1 MAEKIRWGILSTGYI
16 ADLFAKGLQ
25 AVPDAELLAV
35 GSRSQATADTF
46 GARFNIPRRY
56 ASYEQVAHDPDIDVV
71 YVGTPHPFH
80 KANTLMCLNAGKAV
94 LCEKPFAINAREA
107 EAMVRLAREKKL
119 FLMEAMWTRF
129 FPLMV
134 RVREMLAQG
143 VIGEPRMALADFG
156 FRTDF
161 NPQHRLFNPDLGGG
175 AMLDVGIYPLSFAS
189 MVLGTPARITG
200 MMSPGE
206 ARTDDQSAYLL
217 GYEGGQLAVLCS
229 AVRTETPQEAQ
240 IFGTEGRIHIHSQFW
255 RPRRLTL
262 TLKGKDDQLMDFPH
276 EGNGYNFQAVE
287 VDNCLRAGKLES
299 GVMPLDETLAIMR
312 TMDQLR
318 AQWGLRYP
326 ME

>member
-1 MAEKIRWGILSTGYI
+1 MARKIRWGIISTGYI

-35 GSRSQATADTF
+35 GSRSQETANEF
-46 GARFNIPRRY
+46 GARFNIPRCY
-56 ASYEQVAHDPDIDVV
+56 ASYQQVANDPDIDVV
-71 YVGTPHPFH
+71 YVGPPHPFH
-80 KANTLMCLNAGKAV
+80 KDNTLMCLNAGKAV

-107 EAMVRLAREKKL
+107 EEMVRLAREKKR

-143 VIGEPRMALADFG
+143 VIGEPRMVQADFG

-161 NPQHRLFNPDLGGG
+161 NPKHRLFNPDLGGG

-189 MVLGTPARITG
+189 MVLGKPARITG
-200 MMSPGE
+200 MITPGE
-206 ARTDDQSAYLL
+206 TGTDDQSAYLL
-217 GYEGGQLAVLCS
+217 GYEGGQLALLSS

-240 IFGTEGRIHIHSQFW
+240 IFGTEGRIRIHAQFW
-255 RPRRLTL
+255 RPRTLTL
-262 TLKGKDDQLMDFPH
+262 SLKGKDDQVMDFPH

-287 VDNCLRAGKLES
+287 VGNCLRAGKLES
-299 GVMPLDETLAIMR
+299 AVMPLDETLSLMW

-318 AQWGLRYP
+318 AQWGLKYP